1 MAGVW
6 CPRQVH
12 MMSRQVL
19 PSLVARR
26 SLSRPPRAATPS
38 IWDSPLGP
46 NFSDN
51 STASFVPS
59 RGCPKVQQVAP
70 CAFYY
75 VNGVCV
81 AMLCRIV
88 PKQPFEGACARL
100 AASGRSPHWSFVCR
114 WSLGDESSN
123 SFSALRLQGTAVVA
137 VVRCS
142 RNPELLQVACADVTP
157 PRGFGAALWVHEHVH
172 RSEARNR
179 KCAILLKGSWERVRV
194 CDVNPTQS
202 GANVSHAPQ
211 PHCVALVEL
220 RAVRAVC

>member
-1 MAGVW
+1 VSEAGPYDVSTSAAKFG
-6 CPRQVH
+6 CSAEPE
-12 MMSRQVL
+12 S
-19 PSLVARR
+19 
-26 SLSRPPRAATPS
+26 PPTSCDTIDFGESVSPNSTPS
-38 IWDSPLGP
+38 
-46 NFSDN
+46 

-100 AASGRSPHWSFVCR
+100 AASGSSPHWSFVCR
-114 WSLGDESSN
+114 WSLGDGSSI
-123 SFSALRLQGTAVVA
+123 SFSALRLTISTVI
-137 VVRCS
+137 RCS

>member
-1 MAGVW
+1 MVSEAGPYDVSTSAAKFG
-6 CPRQVH
+6 CSAEPE
-12 MMSRQVL
+12 S
-19 PSLVARR
+19 
-26 SLSRPPRAATPS
+26 PPTS
-38 IWDSPLGP
+38 CDTIDLGQSVRVP
-46 NFSDN
+46 TTG
-51 STASFVPS
+51 TA
-59 RGCPKVQQVAP
+59 
-70 CAFYY
+70 
-75 VNGVCV
+75 
-81 AMLCRIV
+81 RIV

-202 GANVSHAPQ
+202 GANVSYAPQ